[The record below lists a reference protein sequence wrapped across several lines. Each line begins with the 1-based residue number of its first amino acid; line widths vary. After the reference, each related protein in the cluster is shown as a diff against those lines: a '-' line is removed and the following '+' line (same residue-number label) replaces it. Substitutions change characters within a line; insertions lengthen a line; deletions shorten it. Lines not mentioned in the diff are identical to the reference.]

1 MNLETNVGKL
11 DGGWNYLDYLSM
23 RSISYQDF
31 TQNLSLSVL
40 ILEIEYSIFQK
51 IYKCIGFLLNQ
62 LPLWLCFKMLHHQKC
77 SYPSDDNTT
86 TQKDFNDD
94 EASTIST
101 FACKQRFWAQ
111 IQTCFMVMMI
121 PFLHLKKVCIAKEFT
136 HIVCIGRFK
145 KCSLMYWKKS
155 FILSTM

>member
-1 MNLETNVGKL
+1 
-11 DGGWNYLDYLSM
+11 M
-23 RSISYQDF
+23 RSVSWLYHFKFIF
-31 TQNLSLSVL
+31 VFL
-40 ILEIEYSIFQK
+40 IFKIEHSTFQK
-51 IYKCIGFLLNQ
+51 NYKCIGFLLNQ
-62 LPLWLCFKMLHHQKC
+62 LPLWLFFKMLHHQKC

-136 HIVCIGRFK
+136 HIVWIGRFK
-145 KCSLMYWKKS
+145 ICSSMCWRKS
-155 FILSTM
+155 LISSKM